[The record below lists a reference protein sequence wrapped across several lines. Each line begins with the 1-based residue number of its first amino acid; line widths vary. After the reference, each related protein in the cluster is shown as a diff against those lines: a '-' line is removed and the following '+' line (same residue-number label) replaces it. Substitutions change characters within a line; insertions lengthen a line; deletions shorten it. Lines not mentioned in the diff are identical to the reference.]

1 MAVEDVA
8 GVGPLVPDGVLEAYA
23 GLRVTDV
30 CDGMDA
36 LGIRETGLMAN
47 DICPLWQDREDFRH
61 RIYGRAYTV
70 RFLPTQRRVPHQ
82 SPDEFYDWMSWWYG
96 ELAKGPFTD
105 EIRKGDVVVIDGCE
119 LGSVGFI
126 GSNNALSW
134 VAAGAVGCVTNG
146 GARDSDELAL
156 EGVPVYC
163 REHGRSIRPG
173 RIELDGTGVSINCG
187 GVAVKPGDVVV
198 ADGDGVV
205 VVPVGDAEAVA
216 EQAWRHARKD
226 KEARRRL
233 YARLDRTSD
242 WTVA

>member
-1 MAVEDVA
+1 MAMEGA
-8 GVGPLVPDGVLEAYA
+8 SKTGVSNEVLESYS

-36 LGIRETGLMAN
+36 LGMRETGLMAR
-47 DICPLWQDREDFRH
+47 DIRPLWQDRVSFRH

-70 RFLPTQRRVPHQ
+70 RFLPTQRKVPDQ
-82 SPDEFYDWMSWWYG
+82 SPDDFYEWMSWWYG
-96 ELAKGPFTD
+96 ELAKGPLTG
-105 EIRKGDVVVIDGCE
+105 EICQGDVVVIDGCE

-146 GARDSDELAL
+146 GARDSDELGL

-163 REHGRSIRPG
+163 RENGRSIRPG
-173 RIELDGTGVSINCG
+173 RIELDGTRVTVNCG
-187 GVAVKPGDVVV
+187 GVTVRPGDVVV

-205 VVPVGDAEAVA
+205 VVPGGEAEVVA
-216 EQAWRHARKD
+216 EQAWRHAGKD

-233 YARLDRTSD
+233 YAGLGRSPD